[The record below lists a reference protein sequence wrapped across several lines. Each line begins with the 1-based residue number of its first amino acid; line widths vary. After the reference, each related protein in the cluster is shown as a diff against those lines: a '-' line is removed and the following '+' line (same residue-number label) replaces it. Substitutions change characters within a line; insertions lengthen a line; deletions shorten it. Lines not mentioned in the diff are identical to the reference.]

1 MADIITLD
9 GRKFKSNQELIAYSN
24 AQYLAL
30 QAAADKIKKLEE
42 EITHLQQL
50 LASSTPLVG
59 ENKVEIY
66 QKPLEQAVVEAQ
78 IQILS
83 KRALEKELTLEE
95 VKTLDLLIKN
105 KKLCE
110 DGKTLE
116 KKTKKR
122 KEYTDAELIEVAKS
136 EPKPNG

>member
-1 MADIITLD
+1 VGDIITLD
-9 GRKFKSNQELIAYSN
+9 GRKFKDNNDLLAYTN
-24 AQYLAL
+24 AQYLSL
-30 QAAADKIKKLEE
+30 QVASEKIKKLQE

-50 LASSTPLVG
+50 LAAAVPLVG

-66 QKPLEQAVVEAQ
+66 VKPLEQAVVEAQ

-83 KRALEKELTLEE
+83 KRAMEKELTLEE
-95 VKTLDLLIKN
+95 VKVLDLLIKN

-116 KKTKKR
+116 PKKKKR
-122 KEYTDAELIEVAKS
+122 KEYTDAELVEVARITEKK
-136 EPKPNG
+136 E